1 MGNFKGDVG
10 SESALDSHL
19 FKLIKI
25 NSKSIVNDI
34 IWIPREIVLEK
45 NIQWNCHLF
54 FFHFDRR
61 WSRPTGNSWILN
73 KNTYVNS

>member
-1 MGNFKGDVG
+1 MGTFKGEVG

-34 IWIPREIVLEK
+34 I
-45 NIQWNCHLF
+45 
-54 FFHFDRR
+54 
-61 WSRPTGNSWILN
+61 
-73 KNTYVNS
+73 